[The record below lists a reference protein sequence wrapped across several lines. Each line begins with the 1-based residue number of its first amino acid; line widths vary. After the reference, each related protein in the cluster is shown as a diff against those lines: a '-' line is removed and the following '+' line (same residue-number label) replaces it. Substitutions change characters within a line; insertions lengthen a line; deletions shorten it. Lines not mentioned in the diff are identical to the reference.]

1 MSSMRRRLLGGLL
14 GVVVPV
20 FALTAL
26 LSYRAGLQEAG
37 EMFDA
42 KLVQSS
48 RVLLSL
54 VDEPL
59 DDLSRLGPAGDAIVI
74 RGWHGQAQGVGEALA
89 FRTGHAYESKLAF
102 QVRDRNGHLLLRS
115 DSGPTRQ
122 LAPLRAGFADVTLD
136 GDRWRTFS
144 LRSPGGRWFQTGEQ
158 ADIRE
163 ELAEDIALGT
173 ALPLLLALP
182 VLVVLVWLVVSW
194 ASGALSRVSQAIGE
208 RDPQRLEP
216 LPLQGVPREILGL
229 VAAVNG
235 LMRRL
240 QTALERERRFIADA
254 AHELRTPIAALKV
267 HADNLRQARDADE
280 RSESQRH
287 LDASVRRVERL
298 VAQLLTLSRVEPG
311 AAAAA
316 LSPLALDAL
325 VALQVEEARDQA
337 ARRGQHLHLRR
348 NDPARLPANEAAL
361 SALVRN
367 LIDNALRYAPPQG
380 QVEVALCAGRDGVC
394 FSVEDSGPG
403 IPAEARERVFARF
416 HRELGSGVEGS
427 GLGMA
432 IVREVVTAH
441 GGEVTLDASPTLG
454 GLRVCVTLPLPP

>member
-1 MSSMRRRLLGGLL
+1 MSSMRRMLLGGLL
-14 GVVVPV
+14 GVVTLV
-20 FALTAL
+20 FAVAAL

-48 RVLLSL
+48 RVLMSL

-59 DDLSRLGPAGDAIVI
+59 GELSRLGPAGEAIVI

-102 QVRDRNGHLLLRS
+102 QVRDDHGHLLLRS
-115 DSGPTRQ
+115 DSGPALQ
-122 LAPLRAGFADVTLD
+122 LAPLVAGYADVTLE
-136 GDRWRTFS
+136 GRRWRTFS
-144 LRSPGGRWFQTGEQ
+144 LHSPGGRWFQTGEQ
-158 ADIRE
+158 ADIRQ

-182 VLVVLVWLVVSW
+182 VLALLVWAVVNW
-194 ASGALSRVSQAIGE
+194 ASRALSRVSQAIGE

-216 LPLQGVPREILGL
+216 LPLHGVPREIRGL
-229 VAAVNG
+229 VVAVND

-240 QTALERERRFIADA
+240 EAALARERRFIADA

-267 HADNLRQARDADE
+267 HTDNLGQARDAAE
-280 RSESQRH
+280 RDESQRH

-311 AAAAA
+311 A
-316 LSPLALDAL
+316 SPPAQERLALDGL
-325 VALQVEEARDQA
+325 VALQVDDAQPLA
-337 ARRGQHLHLRR
+337 ARRQQRLRMLC
-348 NDPARLPANEAAL
+348 NDPVMLLGNEAGL

-367 LIDNALRYAPPQG
+367 LVDNALRYAPQGG
-380 QVEVALCAGRDGVC
+380 QVEVALRGDHDQAW
-394 FSVEDSGPG
+394 FTVEDSGPG
-403 IPAEARERVFARF
+403 IAEAARERVFERF

-427 GLGMA
+427 GLGLA
-432 IVREVVTAH
+432 IAREVVNAH
-441 GGEVTLDASPTLG
+441 GGDIVLDSSPTLG
-454 GLRVCVTLPLPP
+454 GLRVSVRLPLR